1 MMRPSNSIDM
11 VTSNGHGMIH
21 NLCTFISCYRVG
33 RSEML
38 AKARVCNL

>member
-1 MMRPSNSIDM
+1 
-11 VTSNGHGMIH
+11 MIH

-38 AKARVCNL
+38 AKARVCNLLGTPGAELREANM